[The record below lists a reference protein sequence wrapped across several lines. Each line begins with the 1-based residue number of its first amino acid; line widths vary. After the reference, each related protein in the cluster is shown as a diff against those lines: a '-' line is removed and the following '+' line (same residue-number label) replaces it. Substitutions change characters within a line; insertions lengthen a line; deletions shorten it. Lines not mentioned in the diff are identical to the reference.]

1 MNVIYCLKSVSFAKY
16 RLSLYNQLERGDLP
30 LKRYDKLVRDRI
42 PEVIQAQGKKVV
54 WRILTEEEHLVK
66 LEEKLYE
73 EVEEYQED
81 KSLEEMADVLEVLY
95 SICSARGYTAAE
107 LEAEREKKA
116 KNRGGFKDRI
126 FLEYVDE

>member
-1 MNVIYCLKSVSFAKY
+1 M
-16 RLSLYNQLERGDLP
+16 
-30 LKRYDKLVRDRI
+30 KRYDKLVRDRI

-81 KSLEEMADVLEVLY
+81 KSLDEMADVLEVLY

>member
-1 MNVIYCLKSVSFAKY
+1 VIYCLKSVSFAKY

>member
-1 MNVIYCLKSVSFAKY
+1 MIYCLKSVSFAKY

-42 PEVIQAQGKKVV
+42 PELIQAQGKKVV

>member
-1 MNVIYCLKSVSFAKY
+1 MIYCLKSVSFAKY

-81 KSLEEMADVLEVLY
+81 KSLDEMADVLEVLY